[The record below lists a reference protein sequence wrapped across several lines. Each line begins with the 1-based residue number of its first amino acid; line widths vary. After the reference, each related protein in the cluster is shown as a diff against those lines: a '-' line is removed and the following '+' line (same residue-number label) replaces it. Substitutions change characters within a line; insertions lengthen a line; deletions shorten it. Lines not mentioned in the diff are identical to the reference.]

1 MNEDPQKR
9 NELIIKGTCL
19 LAMSFNVIIVFLTT
33 VNIFRIFK
41 DKRMNN
47 ALVILF
53 YTFAIFNT
61 LANLVT
67 LTLVIFEPEIAA
79 QHNEEI

>member
-19 LAMSFNVIIVFLTT
+19 LAMSFNVIVLFLTSVT
-33 VNIFRIFK
+33 IFRIFK

-47 ALVILF
+47 VLVILF
-53 YTFAIFNT
+53 YTFAILNT
-61 LANLVT
+61 VANLMMCT
-67 LTLVIFEPEIAA
+67 LIIFEPEIAA
-79 QHNEEI
+79 QQNEEI